1 MLHSSQNAL
10 ACAGVRWR
18 IREWNQLA
26 IGEWYQRKSDPEMF
40 GRVIY
45 CFFSRDSDIEYIM
58 VNFGFPTCLMD
69 FLRVSITVMSQISR
83 FPIECNNLRHS
94 RITLS
99 LPCTAQYPVRRY
111 LDRFRASCKF
121 LSVRSFTVH

>member
-1 MLHSSQNAL
+1 MSESPEKKPEIEATAFQ
-10 ACAGVRWR
+10 
-18 IREWNQLA
+18 IPA
-26 IGEWYQRKSDPEMF
+26 IYFSLLDYLLQIA
-40 GRVIY
+40 IY